1 MNSTSDCCGDCIQT
15 HCVINDKDGLSLL
28 QPGESRKSEYDSCT
42 VYNCT
47 VINGQFSTSV
57 SQTPCPYFNED
68 NCVPGTIELS
78 PNGCCKQCIE
88 TSPSCKLH
96 QKLEYLSY
104 NNCQSEDIV
113 NITYCEGS
121 CNTLSMYSVAASK
134 MSHNCTCCQ
143 EVKTKERKVTMKCS
157 NGHQEE
163 LSYPKVEECNCVST
177 DCESSQPQK
186 TFTTARAR
194 RINRDRK
201 CGFSKAA
208 IN

>member
-1 MNSTSDCCGDCIQT
+1 
-15 HCVINDKDGLSLL
+15 
-28 QPGESRKSEYDSCT
+28 
-42 VYNCT
+42 
-47 VINGQFSTSV
+47 
-57 SQTPCPYFNED
+57 
-68 NCVPGTIELS
+68 
-78 PNGCCKQCIE
+78 
-88 TSPSCKLH
+88 
-96 QKLEYLSY
+96 
-104 NNCQSEDIV
+104 
-113 NITYCEGS
+113 
-121 CNTLSMYSVAASK
+121 MYSVAASK